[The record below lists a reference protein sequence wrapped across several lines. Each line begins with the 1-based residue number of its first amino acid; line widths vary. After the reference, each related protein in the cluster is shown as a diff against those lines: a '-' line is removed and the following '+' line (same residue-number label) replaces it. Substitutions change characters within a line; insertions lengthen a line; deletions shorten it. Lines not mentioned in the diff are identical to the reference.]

1 MKTKLHQRQ
10 RPTGAAMEEE
20 NKILQTKVE
29 TLQATICK

>member
-1 MKTKLHQRQ
+1 MKTKFYKRQ

-29 TLQATICK
+29 TLQAAICK